1 MSATK
6 ITSPIEIFA
15 LNFGCHEFSNYLT
28 LPCVIGH
35 RGAAGLAPEN
45 TLASFDLAAD
55 LGCAMVEFD
64 VRLSADQ
71 VPVVFHD
78 DTLERCTLACGPVA
92 SRTAR
97 QLQDLNVPTLVQV
110 LELCLR
116 RGLLVNI
123 EIKPDR
129 GAEIATARAALEAAG
144 ALWPGDRP
152 SPLISSFR
160 RPALAM
166 ARDVAPHWP
175 RGLLYGRL
183 PQGWRQ
189 HVEAFDCFSVHLDQ
203 RWASAERIARLR
215 DAGLSVLAY
224 TINRQ
229 VRAEKL
235 WNRGISAVF
244 SDRPD
249 RLAPPHASDVMNF

>member
-1 MSATK
+1 M
-6 ITSPIEIFA
+6 
-15 LNFGCHEFSNYLT
+15 LT
-28 LPCVIGH
+28 LPPVIGH

-71 VPVVFHD
+71 VAVVFHD
-78 DTLERCTLACGPVA
+78 DTLERCTGASGPVA
-92 SRTAR
+92 SRTAHD
-97 QLQDLNVPTLVQV
+97 LQALNIPTLAQV

-116 RGLLVNI
+116 RNLLVNI

-129 GAEIATARAALEAAG
+129 GTEVATARAALETAG
-144 ALWPGDRP
+144 AQWPSDRVP
-152 SPLISSFR
+152 PLVSSFR
-160 RPALAM
+160 RPALAV
-166 ARDVAPHWP
+166 AREVAPHWP

-183 PQGWRQ
+183 PQGWRR
-189 HVEAFDCFSVHLDQ
+189 HAEVFDCFSVPLDQ
-203 RWASAERIARLR
+203 RWVSEDRVRQLH

-224 TINRQ
+224 TVNRQ
-229 VRAEKL
+229 GRAEKL
-235 WNRGISAVF
+235 WNRGVSAVF

-249 RLAPPHASDVMNF
+249 LLAPVPSSDVMNF

>member
-1 MSATK
+1 M
-6 ITSPIEIFA
+6 F
-15 LNFGCHEFSNYLT
+15 
-28 LPCVIGH
+28 LPPVIGH

-78 DTLERCTLACGPVA
+78 DTLDRCTQATGPVA

-97 QLQDLNVPTLVQV
+97 QLQDLNIPSLAQV

-116 RGLLVNI
+116 RHLAVNI

-129 GAEIATARAALEAAG
+129 GMEAETARAALEGAG
-144 ALWPGDRP
+144 ALWPSDRP
-152 SPLISSFR
+152 PPLVSSFR
-160 RPALAM
+160 RQALAM
-166 ARDVAPHWP
+166 AQAVAPHWP

-183 PQGWRQ
+183 PQGWRR
-189 HVEAFDCFSVHLDQ
+189 HAEAFDCFSVHLDQ
-203 RWASAERIARLR
+203 RWASAERVARLR

-229 VRAEKL
+229 ARAEML
-235 WNRGISAVF
+235 WNRGVSAVF